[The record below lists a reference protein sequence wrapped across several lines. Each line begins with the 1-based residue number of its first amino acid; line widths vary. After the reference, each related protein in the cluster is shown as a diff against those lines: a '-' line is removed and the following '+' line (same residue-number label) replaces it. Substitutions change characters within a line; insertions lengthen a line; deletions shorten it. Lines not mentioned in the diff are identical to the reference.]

1 MWAPRTRLPEKTN
14 RVRKGNDADA
24 LLLLSDITHLSVTI
38 AASSGL
44 SEAEI
49 EAMIK
54 QAEQNAEKDRERR
67 EAIEMANRADS
78 VAGDTEKALN
88 DFKDQLD
95 SGEAE
100 KLRTQLQ
107 GLREEAAKAQAG
119 DSSVNPADLKAKID
133 ELQQA
138 SLKLFEMVYKQR
150 AADSEDSG
158 STGGS
163 SSGSNTTEGE
173 YRDVNDDK
181 KN

>member
-1 MWAPRTRLPEKTN
+1 M
-14 RVRKGNDADA
+14 
-24 LLLLSDITHLSVTI
+24 TI

-163 SSGSNTTEGE
+163 SSSGSNTTEGE